1 MLVIVPRLCKTKLT
15 PALILC
21 SFSFEA
27 DLTGSWVI
35 SAVAGGT
42 ERGPKRRALPCTAGT
57 LTTSCNLRRLV
68 REAAR
73 HVAQV
78 ARGGEGSVDEIQ
90 RNGS

>member
-1 MLVIVPRLCKTKLT
+1 MIVPRWCDTKLT

-21 SFSFEA
+21 SFSVEA

-35 SAVAGGT
+35 SAVAVGT
-42 ERGPKRRALPCTAGT
+42 EGGLKSRALPGTAGT
-57 LTTSCNLRRLV
+57 LAASCNLRRLV

-78 ARGGEGSVDEIQ
+78 A
-90 RNGS
+90 

>member
-15 PALILC
+15 PTLILC
-21 SFSFEA
+21 GISDEA
-27 DLTGSWVI
+27 NVTGSWVI
-35 SAVAGGT
+35 SAVTGGT
-42 ERGPKRRALPCTAGT
+42 ERGPKSGALPCTAGT
-57 LTTSCNLRRLV
+57 LATSCNLRRLV

-90 RNGS
+90 RNRS